1 MTAAA
6 KMANV
11 SFIIEG
17 CLSVALLV
25 VKEDMGTVILI
36 AAGGT
41 GGHIMPALAVGDALR
56 RYHPGVEVVFLCGE
70 RELERSL
77 YANHGESPIVMPA
90 RTLSGGI
97 FAKMGGVAAACGNI
111 WRARRVAVERRV
123 RVVLGMGG
131 YVSGPA
137 VLGARLAG
145 CRTAIHEANA
155 VAGRANRWLAP
166 LVDLCALH
174 FAETQPRIRAREV
187 LRCGMPIR
195 EGLGA
200 ADRSEAAKYFG
211 LDPSRPVM
219 LIIGG
224 SQGARPLYDRLMAA
238 LPVLD
243 CAEHSGIQLLWA
255 AGQANAES
263 LSARLS
269 AQRPKHLQITVVPF
283 ISRMDL
289 ALALADG
296 AIARAGAS
304 TLAELISCGIPT
316 LFVPYPHAV
325 HDHQTRNA
333 ICAANCGAGDWIA
346 ETDLMPDAIREKVG
360 GLLARLAPGK
370 RQPVPP
376 ELDSRCAARD
386 LAAALVALAAR

>member
-1 MTAAA
+1 
-6 KMANV
+6 
-11 SFIIEG
+11 
-17 CLSVALLV
+17 
-25 VKEDMGTVILI
+25 

-56 RYHPGVEVVFLCGE
+56 RYHPGVEVVYLCGQ
-70 RELERSL
+70 RDLEQSL

-97 FAKMGGVAAACGNI
+97 FGMTRGVAAACGNI
-111 WRARRVAVERRV
+111 LRARRLALERRV

-137 VLGARLAG
+137 VLGGRLAG

-174 FAETQPRIRAREV
+174 FAETLPRLNAREV

-195 EGLGA
+195 EGLGV
-200 ADRSEAAKYFG
+200 ADRSDAAHHFG
-211 LDPSRPVM
+211 LDPLRPVL

-238 LPVLD
+238 LPMLD
-243 CAEHSGIQLLWA
+243 CAEHSGTQVLWA
-255 AGQANAES
+255 AGQANSES
-263 LSARLS
+263 LAARLD
-269 AQRPKHLQITVVPF
+269 AQPLRHLKITVVPF

-289 ALALADG
+289 ALAIADG

-304 TLAELISCGIPT
+304 TLAELVSCGIPT

-346 ETDLMPDAIREKVG
+346 EADLTPQAVREKVV

-386 LAAALVALAAR
+386 LAAALVRLATR